1 MKRRVILLLVAVF
14 GSGHAMGQPRPSPLP
29 KPPEIS
35 RDIETLPAN
44 VRRMRGL
51 LLEAARSGDAE
62 ALKKPIEWNE
72 VPPSFG
78 KAVPRSAKGP
88 AMSDELI
95 RYFKG
100 LSGDGAGRETMGQIV
115 NMLAVGHARIQ
126 AGLPQEMYVWPY
138 FAVLDPRLLTAEQ
151 EVDVYR
157 MMGAAQLRE
166 WREKGRY
173 PFWRIGIGPDGTW
186 HYFLGAD

>member
-1 MKRRVILLLVAVF
+1 MLRILAGLAILTLGCVSVPAQQR
-14 GSGHAMGQPRPSPLP
+14 AAPPT

-35 RDIETLPAN
+35 RDVESLSPN

-51 LLEAARSGDAE
+51 LLEAIRTGDSA

-72 VPPSFG
+72 VPPTFG
-78 KAVPRSAKGP
+78 KGAPRGVRGP
-88 AMSDELI
+88 AMADQLAAFFRE
-95 RYFKG
+95 R
-100 LSGDGAGRETMGQIV
+100 SGDGQGRETMGQMI
-115 NMLAVGHARIQ
+115 NILAVGHARIN
-126 AGLPQEMYVWPY
+126 AGQPQDMYVWPY
-138 FAVLDPRLLTAEQ
+138 FAVLDPRLLTPEQ

-157 MMGAAQLRE
+157 VMGAAQLRE

-186 HYFLGAD
+186 HYFLGAE